1 MNTAELT
8 QVLRLI
14 NAVRRQCDL
23 PALAEIPQGTSPDTA
38 DLSRMC
44 PLAHA
49 LPQTVI
55 GADFA
60 RTTDRKMAEAMSRAF
75 ARPLYGMIEFP
86 GEFALDLPEALL
98 AFLHQYDEGLLPQFI
113 EANVHA

>member
-1 MNTAELT
+1 MDIAELS
-8 QVLRLI
+8 QVLQII
-14 NAVRRQCDL
+14 NAVRAQCGLTAL
-23 PALAEIPQGTSPDTA
+23 PEIPQGTSPDDA
-38 DLSRMC
+38 GLSRMC

-60 RTTDRKMAEAMSRAF
+60 RTADRQMAEAMSQSF

-86 GEFALDLPEALL
+86 GEFALDLPAALL
-98 AFLHQYDEGLLPQFI
+98 AFIQQYDEGLLPQFT
-113 EANVHA
+113 EANAHA